1 MKLSRYY
8 KDFFRNESAS
18 GIILIV
24 ITVLTLVAVNFILR
38 EKFLGF
44 WQSDLLGKPLDFW
57 VNDLLMTFFF
67 LLVGLEIEREIYVGE
82 LSDLK
87 QALLPI
93 MAAAGGMIVPALIYI
108 SINYSSG
115 PIDGFG
121 IPMATDIAFSLTI
134 LTILSS
140 RIPSSLK
147 VFLTALAIIDDLG
160 AIIIIAIF
168 YTKNFSLLY
177 LFLALALLLVMI
189 ILNRKKVQGL
199 LFYFVPG
206 ALMWICFY
214 KAGIHPTI
222 AGVLIAF
229 VIPFGK
235 GDEDSP
241 SHKLE
246 ARLHYPVAFFVLP
259 IFAIAN
265 TGILLSSSDFESLLS
280 ANSLGIILGLLVG
293 KPLGI
298 FLFSLI
304 GVKTKICSMF
314 EGLKWSHIIGAGMIA
329 GIGFTMSIFITLL
342 ASDEQ
347 SAIKISKLAILI
359 ASFLAATSGYLF
371 LRFTSRS
378 N

>member
-57 VNDLLMTFFF
+57 VNDLLMTLFF

>member
-1 MKLSRYY
+1 L
-8 KDFFRNESAS
+8 
-18 GIILIV
+18 
-24 ITVLTLVAVNFILR
+24 
-38 EKFLGF
+38 
-44 WQSDLLGKPLDFW
+44 
-57 VNDLLMTFFF
+57 
-67 LLVGLEIEREIYVGE
+67 
-82 LSDLK
+82 
-87 QALLPI
+87 
-93 MAAAGGMIVPALIYI
+93 AAAGGMIVPALIYI
-108 SINYSSG
+108 SINYGSG

-177 LFLALALLLVMI
+177 LFLAIALLLVMI

-235 GDEDSP
+235 GEENSP

-246 ARLHYPVAFFVLP
+246 ARLHIPVAFLILP
-259 IFAIAN
+259 VFAIAN
-265 TGILLSSSDFESLLS
+265 T
-280 ANSLGIILGLLVG
+280 
-293 KPLGI
+293 
-298 FLFSLI
+298 
-304 GVKTKICSMF
+304 
-314 EGLKWSHIIGAGMIA
+314 
-329 GIGFTMSIFITLL
+329 
-342 ASDEQ
+342 
-347 SAIKISKLAILI
+347 AIL
-359 ASFLAATSGYLF
+359 F
-371 LRFTSRS
+371 
-378 N
+378 

>member
-1 MKLSRYY
+1 MKLSKYY

-93 MAAAGGMIVPALIYI
+93 LAAAGGMIVPALIYI
-108 SINYSSG
+108 SINYGSG

-147 VFLTALAIIDDLG
+147 VFLTALAIIEDLG

-177 LFLALALLLVMI
+177 LFLAIALLLVMI

-235 GDEDSP
+235 GEENSP

-246 ARLHYPVAFFVLP
+246 ARLHIPVAFLILP
-259 IFAIAN
+259 VFAIAN

-280 ANSLGIILGLLVG
+280 ANSLGIILGLVVG

-298 FLFSLI
+298 FLFSWI
-304 GVKTKICSMF
+304 GVKTKICSLF
-314 EGLKWSHIIGAGMIA
+314 EDLRWSHIAGAGMIA

-342 ASDEQ
+342 AFDDQ
-347 SAIKISKLAILI
+347 VAIKTSKLAILI
-359 ASFLAATSGYLF
+359 ASFLAATTGYLF
-371 LRFTSRS
+371 LRFTNRI